1 MISVVI
7 PAYNEEKLIKSCLS
21 SLTRQITKRK
31 FEVIVVDNNST
42 DKTVQIANN
51 FKKQLNLQI
60 VRCKKQGRGA
70 ARAEGFKKSQG
81 EIIFSTDCDTQVP
94 TYWLESMS
102 KYLDKNFVA
111 VSGPNRISD
120 CSFMTNFFYNNL
132 QPVFYFIY
140 NLIFE
145 NSTLNGF
152 NFCVKRQA
160 YLKSGGFNRSLN
172 AQEDLDLGFKLSK
185 VGRIKLC
192 SNLYVFSSGRRFK
205 NGLIKGLISPI
216 KTFIKYKHKK
226 NNHVSLENIRN

>member
-7 PAYNEEKLIKSCLS
+7 PAYNEEKLINKCLA
-21 SLTRQITKRK
+21 SLTRQTSKK
-31 FEVIVVDNNST
+31 NFEVIVVDNNST
-42 DKTVQIANN
+42 DKTVQIANK

-60 VRCKKQGRGA
+60 IRCKKQGRGA
-70 ARAEGFKKSQG
+70 ARAEGFKKSSG

-94 TYWLESMS
+94 ASWLETMS

-120 CSFMTNFFYNNL
+120 CSFLTNFFYNNL
-132 QPVFYFIY
+132 QPIFYFIY

-152 NFCVKRQA
+152 NFCVKRHA
-160 YLKSGGFNRSLN
+160 YMKSGGFNRSLN

-192 SNLYVFSSGRRFK
+192 SNLYVFSSGRRFRK
-205 NGLIKGLISPI
+205 GLIKGLIQPVE
-216 KTFIKYKHKK
+216 TFFRYKFLKK
-226 NNHVSLENIRN
+226 NKLNLKNIRN

>member
-21 SLTRQITKRK
+21 SLTKQTTKRK
-31 FEVIVVDNNST
+31 FEVVVVDNNSI
-42 DKTVQIANN
+42 DKTVQIANK
-51 FKKQLNLQI
+51 FKKKLNLQI
-60 VRCKKQGRGA
+60 IRCKKQGRGA
-70 ARAEGFKKSQG
+70 ARAKGFKKSRG
-81 EIIFSTDCDTQVP
+81 EIIFSTDCDTKVP
-94 TYWLESMS
+94 VYWLESMS
-102 KYLDKNFVA
+102 KYLDKDFVA
-111 VSGPNRISD
+111 VCGPNRISD

-152 NFCVKRQA
+152 NFCVKRWA

-185 VGRIKLC
+185 IGRIKLC

-205 NGLIKGLISPI
+205 NGLIFGLIQPI
-216 KTFIKYKHKK
+216 KTFFYYKYLKK
-226 NNHVSLENIRN
+226 NKLNLSNIRN